1 MTLPALIDYATP
13 LHTPTN
19 RVNWTL
25 EAGRA
30 AVLVHDLQRYFVR
43 AFAPG
48 CPALER
54 ALSAAAEILD
64 AARAAG
70 VPVFYTAQT
79 GDQPADER
87 GLQGE
92 LWGRGMTSEPTDTAI
107 VDAVAPHAGDVVI
120 AKHRYSAFA
129 KTDLGDRLAAL
140 GRDQL
145 VVVGVYA
152 HIGVAATAS
161 DAFQREVYPFVV
173 ADGVA
178 DFGAAEHER
187 ALAQVASC
195 SGVVV
200 RASDVVDAFAPAA
213 EVVDAPTSSEGGAWD
228 AELRAALDGLLSDD
242 ALDAAFAAPES
253 DIFALG
259 LDSVRAF
266 ELLDRLLDAGADIDF
281 GEFTRRPTVS
291 YLREQGALLAAS

>member
-1 MTLPALIDYATP
+1 MTLPDLIDYATP
-13 LHTPTN
+13 RHTPTN

-30 AVLVHDLQRYFVR
+30 AVLVHDLQRYFLR

-54 ALSAAAEILD
+54 ALSATAEILA

-92 LWGRGMTSEPTDTAI
+92 LWGRGMTSAVEDTAI
-107 VDAVAPHAGDVVI
+107 ADAVAPQDGDVVI
-120 AKHRYSAFA
+120 VKHRYSAFA
-129 KTDLGDRLAAL
+129 RSDLADRLAAL

-178 DFGAAEHER
+178 DFGAADHER

-195 SGVVV
+195 SGVVL
-200 RASDVVDAFAPAA
+200 RAAEVVDAFAPVP
-213 EVVDAPTSSEGGAWD
+213 EPVEGGAWD
-228 AELRAALDGLLSDD
+228 AELRSALDGLLTDD
-242 ALDAAFAAPES
+242 ALAAAFAAPES

-266 ELLDRLLDAGADIDF
+266 ELLDRLLDAGADVDF

-291 YLREQGALLAAS
+291 YLREQGLLLTQP

>member
-13 LHTPTN
+13 RHTPTN

-25 EAGRA
+25 DPSRA
-30 AVLVHDLQRYFVR
+30 AVLVHDLQRYFFR

-54 ALSAAAEILD
+54 ALAATAEILA

-79 GDQPADER
+79 GDQSTDER

-92 LWGRGMTSEPTDTAI
+92 LWGRGMTSAPEDTAI
-107 VDAVAPHAGDVVI
+107 VDAVAPHAGDAVI
-120 AKHRYSAFA
+120 VKHRYSAFA
-129 KTDLGDRLAAL
+129 KSDLAERLAAL

-152 HIGVAATAS
+152 HIGVAATAC

-178 DFGAAEHER
+178 DFGPAEHER

-195 SGVVV
+195 AGVVL
-200 RASDVVDAFAPAA
+200 RAADVVEAFSPA
-213 EVVDAPTSSEGGAWD
+213 TEGSAWD
-228 AELRAALDGLLSDD
+228 AELRSALDGLLSDD
-242 ALDAAFAAPES
+242 ALAAAFAAPES

-259 LDSVRAF
+259 SGCATTSPPCGASPSPTRPRPRPGCARSSRGRWTWVRGTSSA
-266 ELLDRLLDAGADIDF
+266 
-281 GEFTRRPTVS
+281 PS
-291 YLREQGALLAAS
+291 C

>member
-13 LHTPTN
+13 RHTPTN

-25 EAGRA
+25 DPSRA
-30 AVLVHDLQRYFVR
+30 AVLVHDLQRYFFR

-54 ALSAAAEILD
+54 ALAATAEILA

-79 GDQPADER
+79 GDQSTDER

-92 LWGRGMTSEPTDTAI
+92 LWGRGMTSAPEDTAI
-107 VDAVAPHAGDVVI
+107 VDAVAPHAGDAVI
-120 AKHRYSAFA
+120 VKHRYSAFA
-129 KTDLGDRLAAL
+129 KSDLAERLAAL

-152 HIGVAATAS
+152 HIGVAATAC

-178 DFGAAEHER
+178 DFGPAEHER

-195 SGVVV
+195 AGVVL
-200 RASDVVDAFAPAA
+200 RAADVVEAFSPA
-213 EVVDAPTSSEGGAWD
+213 TEGSAWD
-228 AELRAALDGLLSDD
+228 AELRSALDGLLSDD
-242 ALDAAFAAPES
+242 ALAAAFAAPES

-266 ELLDRLLDAGADIDF
+266 ELLDRLLDAGADVDF
-281 GEFTRRPTVS
+281 GEFTRRPTVA
-291 YLREQGALLAAS
+291 YLREQGLLLTQP

>member
-1 MTLPALIDYATP
+1 MTLPDLIDYATP
-13 LHTPTN
+13 RHTPTN

-30 AVLVHDLQRYFVR
+30 AVLVHDLQRYFLR

-54 ALSAAAEILD
+54 ALSATAEILA

-92 LWGRGMTSEPTDTAI
+92 LWGRGMTSAVEDTAI
-107 VDAVAPHAGDVVI
+107 ADAVAPQDGDVVI
-120 AKHRYSAFA
+120 VKHRYSAFA
-129 KTDLGDRLAAL
+129 RSDLADRLAAL

-178 DFGAAEHER
+178 DFGAADHER

-195 SGVVV
+195 SGVVL
-200 RASDVVDAFAPAA
+200 RAA
-213 EVVDAPTSSEGGAWD
+213 EVVDAFARAAEPVEGGAWD
-228 AELRAALDGLLSDD
+228 AELRSALDGLLTDD
-242 ALDAAFAAPES
+242 ALAAAFAAPES

-266 ELLDRLLDAGADIDF
+266 ELLDRLLDAGADVDF

-291 YLREQGALLAAS
+291 YLREQGLLLTQP

>member
-1 MTLPALIDYATP
+1 MTLPALIDYATSQ
-13 LHTPTN
+13 HTPAN
-19 RVNWTL
+19 RANWTL
-25 EAGRA
+25 DAGRA

-54 ALSAAAEILD
+54 ALSVTTEILD

-79 GDQPADER
+79 GDQPADQR

-92 LWGRGMTSEPTDTAI
+92 LWGRGMTSADEDTAI
-107 VDAVAPHAGDVVI
+107 VDAVAPHPGEVVI

-145 VVVGVYA
+145 VIVGVYA

-161 DAFQREVYPFVV
+161 DAFQREIYPFVV

-200 RASDVVDAFAPAA
+200 RAADVVAAFVPAGAPA
-213 EVVDAPTSSEGGAWD
+213 EGSAWD
-228 AELRAALDGLLSDD
+228 AELRSALDGLLSDD
-242 ALDAAFAAPES
+242 AVAAAFAAPDS
-253 DIFALG
+253 DVFALG
-259 LDSVRAF
+259 LDSMRAF
-266 ELLDRLLDAGADIDF
+266 ELLDRLLDAGVDVDF

-291 YLREQGALLAAS
+291 YLREQGLLTQS